1 MSNTSV
7 NGIKDMIG
15 TVPLYFPYIQVR
27 NLPVVLI
34 TFSYHINTDA
44 NDLII
49 LGTCTTSIFVHKMW
63 VNLIITFPP
72 QK

>member
-27 NLPVVLI
+27 NLVLI
-34 TFSYHINTDA
+34 TFSQINTDA

-63 VNLIITFPP
+63 VNLITTFPP